1 MTHDEAYSELES
13 VALEIT
19 PADVSNSVRDHART
33 CAECGPELAAMDEA
47 VAELGHLVVPQ
58 AMNAGR
64 GAGIRSRL
72 VTRARGERELRST
85 AASGP
90 PDPTRGVA
98 SLTGQGSRFTPGTQR
113 TVEAE
118 LKKEAVPERRDT
130 LFRPRAGNLFAIA
143 ASLLFIAA
151 SAQLMRVTRDR
162 DRLRAQLSSIGPASD
177 SIARLLAVRDSII
190 ASLTGPDV
198 KVVTLAKQN
207 ATEPMAK
214 MYWDRATNDWTI
226 VTYNLPQ
233 PSAGKTYQ
241 VWLVTDDA
249 KISAGT
255 FSPDERG
262 HAMMRAKYPLDRNAL
277 RAVAVTEEPMGGM
290 PAPTGPMVILG
301 SAAPE

>member
-1 MTHDEAYSELES
+1 
-13 VALEIT
+13 
-19 PADVSNSVRDHART
+19 VSDSVREHART
-33 CAECGPELAAMDEA
+33 CAQCGPELAALDEA
-47 VAELGHLVVPQ
+47 VAELAHLVVPQ

-64 GAGIRSRL
+64 AAGIRSRL

-85 AASGP
+85 AASP
-90 PDPTRGVA
+90 PDISRGVA
-98 SLTGQGSRFTPGTQR
+98 SLTGQGARFTPGTQR
-113 TVEAE
+113 AVEAE
-118 LKKEAVPERRDT
+118 LRKESEPERRT
-130 LFRPRAGNLFAIA
+130 TIFRPRVGSLFAIA
-143 ASLLFIAA
+143 ASLLFVVA
-151 SAQLMRVTRDR
+151 SAQLMHVTRDR
-162 DRLRAQLSSIGPASD
+162 DRLRAQLSSIGPEND

-190 ASLTGPDV
+190 TSLTGPDV
-198 KVVTLAKQN
+198 KIVTLAKQN

>member
-1 MTHDEAYSELES
+1 MTHDEAWSELEG

-19 PADVSNSVRDHART
+19 SAEVGNSVREHART
-33 CAECGPELAAMDEA
+33 CAQCGPELAAMEEA
-47 VAELGHLVVPQ
+47 VAELGHLVAPQ

-64 GAGIRSRL
+64 SAGIRSRL
-72 VTRARGERELRST
+72 VARARGERELRST
-85 AASGP
+85 AASQ
-90 PDPTRGVA
+90 PDTSRGVA
-98 SLTGQGSRFTPGTQR
+98 SLTGQGTRFTPGTQR
-113 TVEAE
+113 GVEAE
-118 LKKEAVPERRDT
+118 LRKEAVPERRST
-130 LFRPRAGNLFAIA
+130 IFRPRPANLFAIA
-143 ASLLFIAA
+143 ASLLFVAA
-151 SAQLMRVTRDR
+151 SVQLMRVTRDR
-162 DRLRAQLSSIGPASD
+162 DRLRAELSSLTPQSD
-177 SIARLLAVRDSII
+177 STAQLLAVRDSII

-214 MYWDRATNDWTI
+214 MYWDRATNNWTI

-255 FSPDERG
+255 FSPDQRG
-262 HAMMRAKYPLDRNAL
+262 HAMMRANYALDRNAL